1 MLKAIREALPAHD
14 IIYYADTAHLPYG
27 DRAPDEIVRF
37 ATGISQYLMERGAA
51 IVAVACNTSSALAL
65 QALRQR
71 LSVPFVGMIDCGASA
86 VARASASGR
95 IGVMAT
101 VNTVRSR
108 AYTEAIAGRRP
119 GAVVVQQACPELV
132 PLVERGELDGARVRR
147 ALREYQGPLMEA
159 EVDSIR
165 MAAPTIPS
173 CTRPSARKWGWE
185 WHWWIRPRGGQGGG

>member
-1 MLKAIREALPAHD
+1 
-14 IIYYADTAHLPYG
+14 
-27 DRAPDEIVRF
+27 
-37 ATGISQYLMERGAA
+37 MERGAA

-119 GAVVVQQACPELV
+119 GAGGVQQAC
-132 PLVERGELDGARVRR
+132 RW
-147 ALREYQGPLMEA
+147 
-159 EVDSIR
+159 S
-165 MAAPTIPS
+165 AAS
-173 CTRPSARKWGWE
+173 
-185 WHWWIRPRGGQGGG
+185 